1 MKFTIEGHEWS
12 VERVRSMFTV
22 KNGPDVW
29 EFDEPAYDGALPDP
43 IGVPDDTDEYWIRV
57 AQEAVIRYLA
67 AD

>member
-1 MKFTIEGHEWS
+1 MKFTIEGHEWT

-22 KNGPDVW
+22 TDGADVW
-29 EFDEPAYDGALPDP
+29 EFDAPEYEGALPEP
-43 IGVPDDTDEYWIRV
+43 IGAPDDIDEYWTRV